1 MPREFAL
8 PDLGE
13 GITEA
18 QIIRVLIKPG
28 ETIAMDQ
35 ALMEVETDKA
45 AVEIPSPYAGV
56 AERVHVNEGDTVNVG
71 EVIVTFD
78 GGNGA
83 AKSTPTSGTAGSTS
97 EAPPSAPAPAP
108 EPAPAKAPAAPVAE
122 AKPATRTTTP
132 AAPAVR
138 KLAREKGL
146 DLDAIPATGPGG
158 RVTKDDVLRA
168 ASGEAAAA
176 SAPAGAAAP
185 MMPAVPRSRPVPSV
199 PLPGVPG
206 SDKWGP
212 VRREK
217 INQIRKTIATQ
228 MARSA
233 FTAVHVT
240 HNDDVDITELD
251 SVRRRL
257 SALTDNNPKLTIM
270 SFVIRATCL
279 ALQRHPIF
287 NASFDEEAGEIVYKD
302 YVNMGI
308 AVDTER
314 GLIVPVIRNVHT
326 MGLRDI
332 GFQLRTI
339 ADRIRTNQFA
349 VDDLRGGTFTITNV
363 GALGGMVST
372 PIINY
377 PEVAIL
383 GLGRSRWTPVVRDDE
398 ITKALMLPVNLS
410 FDHRATDGANT
421 ARFCGEIMSYLEN
434 PSKFLLD

>member
-1 MPREFAL
+1 MPRKFTL

-28 ETIAMDQ
+28 ENVALDQ

-56 AERVHVNEGDTVNVG
+56 AEQVHVNEGDTVNVG

-78 GGNGA
+78 GGDGA
-83 AKSTPTSGTAGSTS
+83 VTPTPTFGTTADAPKATS
-97 EAPPSAPAPAP
+97 APPPATPAD
-108 EPAPAKAPAAPVAE
+108 AAPAATL
-122 AKPATRTTTP
+122 PATPQLGKRTTTP

-138 KLAREKGL
+138 KLAREKGV
-146 DLDAIPATGPGG
+146 DLDTITGTGPGG
-158 RVTKDDVLRA
+158 RVTRDDVVHA
-168 ASGEAAAA
+168 AIGQAPAPTAATA
-176 SAPAGAAAP
+176 SAP
-185 MMPAVPRSRPVPSV
+185 MQRSRPAPGVS
-199 PLPGVPG
+199 LPGVPG
-206 SDKWGP
+206 QDKWGP

-217 INQIRKTIATQ
+217 ISQIRKTIATQ

-233 FTAVHVT
+233 YTAVHVT

-251 SVRRRL
+251 GVRRSL
-257 SALTDNNPKLTIM
+257 SSITENNPKLTIM

-279 ALQRHPIF
+279 ALQRHPMF

-314 GLIVPVIRNVHT
+314 GLIVPVIRHAET
-326 MGLRDI
+326 MSLRDV

-339 ADRIRTNQFA
+339 ADRIRTSQFA
-349 VDDLRGGTFTITNV
+349 IEDLRGGTFTITNV
-363 GALGGMVST
+363 GALGGTVST

-383 GLGRSRWTPVVRDDE
+383 GLGRSRWMPVVRNDE

-410 FDHRATDGANT
+410 FDHRATDGADA

-434 PSKFLLD
+434 PAKFLLD